1 MHFAWNSCW
10 VVVVLQY
17 YVSIHDGRHCLGGSF
32 TPLTVGKC
40 SSANQFA
47 ITRSVPF
54 FLSGVHLVSSSTRAN
69 VFQLPR
75 MVGSRT
81 APDLYRGG
89 SSASMPSFSSNLLR
103 CVVCGMMLTICRVCH
118 LRTKS
123 CANRNR
129 WAALTSTTTC
139 ETG

>member
-1 MHFAWNSCW
+1 M
-10 VVVVLQY
+10 
-17 YVSIHDGRHCLGGSF
+17 

-54 FLSGVHLVSSSTRAN
+54 FLSGVHLVSSSTSAN

-75 MVGSRT
+75 IVGSLT
-81 APDLYRGG
+81 APDLYSGG
-89 SSASMPSFSSNLLR
+89 SKASIPSFSSNLFR
-103 CVVCGMMLTICRVCH
+103 CVVCGMMFTICRVCH

-123 CANRNR
+123 CANKKRC
-129 WAALTSTTTC
+129 AAFTSTTIW
-139 ETG
+139 ETGYPYAKARFVQSSRIPEYSLVVVS